1 MIGVNMQVLFDERV
15 KDIQKSVLEKAK
27 LLAANPG
34 TDQPILRERLYAS
47 MIWGDY
53 NFLGNFDVEIV
64 SSEESK
70 MILIEDTIQDQSSVI
85 KSALSAS
92 G

>member
-1 MIGVNMQVLFDERV
+1 
-15 KDIQKSVLEKAK
+15 LEKAK

-53 NFLGNFDVEIV
+53 NFLGNHEVEAE
-64 SSEESK
+64 SDESK
-70 MILIEDTIQDQSSVI
+70 LIVIEDTIQD
-85 KSALSAS
+85 
-92 G
+92 

>member
-1 MIGVNMQVLFDERV
+1 M
-15 KDIQKSVLEKAK
+15 EKAK

-53 NFLGNFDVEIV
+53 NFLGNPEFE
-64 SSEESK
+64 SEESK
-70 MILIEDTIQDQSSVI
+70 LIIIEDTITD
-85 KSALSAS
+85 KYNLSAD